1 MNCLTLDYKDDMVD
15 DDMEYIVDGYSDED
29 FINDDVLPFEVS
41 KRKRENE
48 MNGDSIEFL
57 TEWVSHMK
65 CSVEEGKKELLEA
78 INNNA
83 NQMIIEKLMF
93 EIAEIKSRIN
103 EAKKEINRLLEIK
116 RFK

>member
-1 MNCLTLDYKDDMVD
+1 MNCLTLDYKDDIID
-15 DDMEYIVDGYSDED
+15 DDMEYMVGYSDED
-29 FINDDVLPFEVS
+29 FIDDYVTPFEVS

-57 TEWVSHMK
+57 TEWISHMK